1 MSSRV
6 IVGAV
11 IVLVVI
17 VGGIMLLV
25 GSLEGGDSDKGDRG
39 TAPAPAPTQVVGAE
53 VAGGNRGPA

>member
-25 GSLEGGDSDKGDRG
+25 GSLNGGDSDKGDRG
-39 TAPAPAPTQVVGAE
+39 TAPAPTHLVVA
-53 VAGGNRGPA
+53 ASADGNRTGA